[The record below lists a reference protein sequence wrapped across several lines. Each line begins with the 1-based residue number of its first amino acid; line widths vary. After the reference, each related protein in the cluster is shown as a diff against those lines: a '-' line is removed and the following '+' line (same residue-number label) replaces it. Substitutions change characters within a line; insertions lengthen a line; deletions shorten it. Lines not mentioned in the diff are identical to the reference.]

1 VAYAQ
6 SDFNKS
12 TDVDTL
18 LGNGI
23 VIPAY
28 DKLLKWALTD
38 KVLWRQFI
46 DVHPVDPTNNSNVV
60 HLKKNKYLTTS
71 APVALSEVLPADVTA
86 SPEPDDV
93 AVTLAEYGKTMGR
106 TTFLGDVA
114 YVPVDPILAEQIAED
129 LAKSLDLLARA
140 QFVGGT
146 NRATVDG
153 AAIGAGTGTGLDAS
167 PVNVNTLTAADV
179 ISAAAIRRQV
189 KALRKR
195 NVTPWMGDHYMAV
208 ISHETSLDIQEGAD
222 SPVNWQDPHIRVDT
236 EAIYNG
242 YVGKFAGAVFIESNR
257 AYAAT
262 DGASSAAVH
271 RTVFFGREAVVEAV
285 KREPAV
291 GVSPVTDPMN
301 RHRGIYWYG
310 SLGHAIF
317 RQEALQRLEHGVSS
331 NEV

>member
-1 VAYAQ
+1 VAYTQA
-6 SDFNKS
+6 DFNQTALPADS
-12 TDVDTL
+12 
-18 LGNGI
+18 LGEGV

-46 DVHPVDPTNNSNVV
+46 DVRPVDPTNNSNVV
-60 HLKKNKYLTTS
+60 HLKRNAYLTTT

-86 SPEPDDV
+86 SPEPVDIS
-93 AVTLAEYGKTMGR
+93 VTLAEYGRTMGR

-140 QFVGGT
+140 QFTTGT
-146 NRATVDG
+146 NRATADG
-153 AAIGAGTGTGLDAS
+153 AAIGTGTGTGLDVT
-167 PVNVNTLTAADV
+167 PVNINTLTPADV

-236 EAIYNG
+236 DAIYNG

-257 AYAAT
+257 ALASAS
-262 DGASSAAVH
+262 GASSAAVH

-285 KREPAV
+285 KREPAI

-310 SLGHAIF
+310 SLGHAIY

>member
-1 VAYAQ
+1 VAYDPE
-6 SDFNKS
+6 DFNAS
-12 TDVDTL
+12 TDSNL
-18 LGNGI
+18 LGEGI

-28 DKLLKWALTD
+28 DKFLRWALTD
-38 KVLWRQFI
+38 KVLWRQFV
-46 DVHPVDPTNNSNVV
+46 DVHPVDPTNNAKVV

-71 APVALSEVLPADVTA
+71 APVALGEVLPPDITQ

-93 AVTLAEYGKTMGR
+93 SVTLAEYGKTMGR

-129 LAKSLDLLARA
+129 MAKSLDLLARA

-146 NRATVDG
+146 NRAT
-153 AAIGAGTGTGLDAS
+153 AAAANIGGGDGTGLDSTAAA
-167 PVNVNTLTAADV
+167 VNTLTSADL
-179 ISAAAIRRQV
+179 ISAAAIRRMV

-195 NVTPWMGDHYMAV
+195 NVVPWMGDHYLSV
-208 ISHETSLDIQEGAD
+208 ISHETSLDIQEGVG
-222 SPVNWQDPHIRVDT
+222 SPLNWQDPHVRVDT
-236 EAIYNG
+236 SEIYNG
-242 YVGKFAGAVFIESNR
+242 YVGKFAGAIFIESNR

-271 RTVFFGREAVVEAV
+271 RTVFFGKEGVAEAV
-285 KREPAV
+285 KREPSI

-310 SLGHAIF
+310 SLGHARF
-317 RQEALQRLEHGVSS
+317 REESLQRLEHGVSS